1 MASERTHEA
10 KKNFRAI
17 LRESHPGVASWGGR
31 AKVSSSNSS
40 LSRLVEDGGSD
51 GRGVYVGSDMVSY
64 RLQRQDVPVLV
75 SQHVSMVSIVAV
87 SLQAAATDV
96 LQTPERRI
104 HQPPPDHGRKLWHRN
119 AAPTKSTYL
128 SRTYGFCPD
137 APTKSVLWAAI
148 GSVRNLAGRLHVA
161 LI

>member
-51 GRGVYVGSDMVSY
+51 GRGVYVGSDMASY
-64 RLQRQDVPVLV
+64 RLQRQDVPV
-75 SQHVSMVSIVAV
+75 
-87 SLQAAATDV
+87 
-96 LQTPERRI
+96 
-104 HQPPPDHGRKLWHRN
+104 
-119 AAPTKSTYL
+119 
-128 SRTYGFCPD
+128 
-137 APTKSVLWAAI
+137 
-148 GSVRNLAGRLHVA
+148 
-161 LI
+161 